1 MRAVR
6 TLVAA
11 AVAVAGAAALH
22 TGVGAYATFAHWG
35 SGAVTFYVNPVNA
48 DVSQSA
54 AIAALQAGMDVWNT
68 QSGTSFRYQY
78 GGTATDTATAYDN
91 RNVILFR
98 NASNGSTIAST
109 YSWWTSNNELV
120 DSDIVFWDGGFTF
133 FTGSTGCGGVS
144 NAAYIEDIAA
154 HELGHALG
162 LNHSTSTDATMYP
175 SYSYCS
181 MEFRT
186 LAADDINGAKAL
198 YPNAA
203 NTAPTVT
210 IATPANGSSYASG
223 TAVSFTGS
231 ASDSQDGSLT
241 AALAWTSNIDGSIG
255 LGGAFTRV
263 LSPGAHTIKATAV
276 DSGGMTT
283 VKQVSVTV
291 ASSNTA
297 PSVTIASPANGA
309 SYAAGTSVSFSGSAS
324 DTQDGSLTAALA
336 WTSSL
341 DGAIGNG
348 GAFTKVLTAG
358 THTVK
363 ATVTDSGGMST
374 VKQVTV
380 TVAAAAAGPGSLK
393 ATGRKTKNN
402 QLVDLSWSNMSGA
415 SLDVYRNSTKW
426 TTANDGADT
435 DTVGN
440 GKRATGGTFTY
451 KVCTAGSTTN
461 CSNTA
466 TVVF

>member
-91 RNVILFR
+91 RNVIMFR

-198 YPNAA
+198 YPVTQAPT

-210 IATPANGSSYASG
+210 ISSPANGSNVANG
-223 TAVSFTGS
+223 VPVTFTGS
-231 ASDSQDGSLT
+231 ANDTQEGVLT
-241 AALAWTSNIDGSIG
+241 SALAWTSNIDGSIG
-255 LGGAFTRV
+255 FGGSFSRV
-263 LSPGAHTIKATAV
+263 LS
-276 DSGGMTT
+276 
-283 VKQVSVTV
+283 
-291 ASSNTA
+291 
-297 PSVTIASPANGA
+297 
-309 SYAAGTSVSFSGSAS
+309 
-324 DTQDGSLTAALA
+324 
-336 WTSSL
+336 
-341 DGAIGNG
+341 
-348 GAFTKVLTAG
+348 AG
-358 THTVK
+358 THTVT
-363 ATVTDSGGMST
+363 ASVVDTGGLQT
-374 VKQVTV
+374 TKQVTV
-380 TVAAAAAGPGSLK
+380 TVAAAAAPPPPPPPAPTGPTLS
-393 ATGRKTKNN
+393 ATGRKVKG
-402 QLVDLSWSNMSGA
+402 LAKADLKWNGLSGSA
-415 SLDVYRNSTKW
+415 IDVYRNAAKSM
-426 TTANDGADT
+426 TTANDGSET
-435 DTVGN
+435 DSINKKDSFTVTYQVC
-440 GKRATGGTFTY
+440 AAGTT
-451 KVCTAGSTTN
+451 S

-466 TVVF
+466 TVAF